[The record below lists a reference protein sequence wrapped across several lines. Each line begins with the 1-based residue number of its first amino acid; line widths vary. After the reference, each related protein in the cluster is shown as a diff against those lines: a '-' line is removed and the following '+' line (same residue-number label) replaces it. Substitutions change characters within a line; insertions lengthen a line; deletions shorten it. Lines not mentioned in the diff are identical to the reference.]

1 MDNKEEGIILNSED
15 SGETLEV
22 AHFTGRSKQRLK
34 QGLSL
39 GMISLPQKTIGNIW
53 RHFFLVVT
61 LGMDGTERSFRG

>member
-34 QGLSL
+34 QGLS
-39 GMISLPQKTIGNIW
+39 IRDDFTSPEDRW
-53 RHFFLVVT
+53 
-61 LGMDGTERSFRG
+61 